1 MLRLYH
7 DQVIGKI
14 GEYEGKQYLMVDVY
28 MLDKVW
34 DKIKEIA
41 KWYHINKKCFNINYM
56 RYKR

>member
-1 MLRLYH
+1 
-7 DQVIGKI
+7 
-14 GEYEGKQYLMVDVY
+14 MVDVY